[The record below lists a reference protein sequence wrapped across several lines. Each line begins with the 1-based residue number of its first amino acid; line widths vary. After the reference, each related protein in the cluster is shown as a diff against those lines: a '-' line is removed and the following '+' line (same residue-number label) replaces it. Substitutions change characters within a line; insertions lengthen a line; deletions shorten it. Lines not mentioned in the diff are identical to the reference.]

1 MLDQLPNE
9 FNISNPLRHS
19 RTHFSEPYTVLRVN
33 VLEPHIFDTV
43 IREYVLREL
52 ASYRRS
58 DTVLVIQIRMDVP
71 GIEQLFAVR
80 LAPEAL
86 ICSWIGLRDV

>member
-1 MLDQLPNE
+1 
-9 FNISNPLRHS
+9 
-19 RTHFSEPYTVLRVN
+19 
-33 VLEPHIFDTV
+33 
-43 IREYVLREL
+43 
-52 ASYRRS
+52 
-58 DTVLVIQIRMDVP
+58 MDVP